1 MFAFQSLSLRQ
12 MLTIPYVLLVLA
24 TAATI
29 GFLSY
34 HTGKGAVDS
43 LSDYLLR
50 ETVGRI
56 SQAVERHVFGSG
68 AVLETAFPNGV
79 PAPRSFKAEIDAL
92 RTRFWLATSVHRD
105 PNNYA
110 FYGDRSGNFF
120 GLWRFSDL
128 EAELRLRTDE
138 KSPRMIYRFS
148 GIGGELK
155 DPRREERIFD
165 PRDRPWYKAG
175 QENPLHAWT
184 SIYIDF
190 KTLELVA
197 TRARRVNDDK
207 GNFEGVVATDLSLKH
222 LSDFLRQ
229 LKLSPNGF
237 SFIVE
242 SDGNLVATSRGPH
255 LRKGPGEINERLNAA
270 ASDDALMAAA
280 YQHVRGEMQK
290 TALGKDYQASQFET
304 VDGTAVQVG
313 FARVRDVAGL
323 DWIVVVAVPR
333 SDFLSG
339 VSLNVKRTVVLS
351 LLAALLILVIGYWVL
366 HSVAD
371 DLKKLATA
379 ARNVGDGVLDSPLE
393 VVHRNDE
400 IGELAKSFTS
410 MQQRL
415 LTDRLT
421 GLANREAALR
431 RIEERII
438 LHRRSGDSR
447 AFALLFIDL
456 NHFKQVN
463 DLHGHD
469 AGDLVL
475 RTMGER
481 MKSTLRGSDLVARYA
496 GDEFLILL
504 DSVDNRANVDRIRQ
518 SLEAK
523 LAEPIT
529 LGADVDGGVGG
540 ASRPVTPGGASI
552 GMALYPDDG
561 QDVDSLVKRA
571 DAEMYERKALR
582 K

>member
-120 GLWRFSDL
+120 GLWRYSES
-128 EAELRLRTDE
+128 EAELRLRTE
-138 KSPRMIYRFS
+138 ENAPRTIYRFS
-148 GIGGELK
+148 GIRGELK
-155 DPRREERIFD
+155 DPRREERVFD
-165 PRDRPWYKAG
+165 PRERPWYKAG
-175 QENPLHAWT
+175 QENPLHTWT

-197 TRARRVNDDK
+197 TRARRVNDEK

-229 LKLSPNGF
+229 LKLSANGF

-242 SDGNLVATSRGPH
+242 GDGNLVATSRGPH
-255 LRKGPGEINERLNAA
+255 LRKGPGQENQRLNAA
-270 ASDDALMAAA
+270 ASDDTLMAAA
-280 YQHVRGEMQK
+280 YQHVRAEVQK
-290 TALGKDYQASQFET
+290 SALGKDYQASQFET
-304 VDGTAVQVG
+304 ADGTAVQVG

-371 DLKKLATA
+371 DLKKLANA

-529 LGADVDGGVGG
+529 LGADVVGGVGG